1 MASSLKDTIKAM
13 FIVVPGAIVTM
24 KIDSLPWW
32 SFTITIFI
40 AGAVTAWLKWNISGF
55 ITGFIAGIIVWT
67 GGNLYYHLLYDGII
81 FKKTGAVTAL
91 LFFCLAGLAGGL
103 LTGLSLYT
111 GRKVLEFRKH

>member
-1 MASSLKDTIKAM
+1 MASSLKDNIRTM
-13 FIVVPGAIVTM
+13 FIVALGAIVTL

-40 AGAVTAWLKWNISGF
+40 TGAVTTLLKWNISGF
-55 ITGFIAGIIVWT
+55 ITGFISGVIVWT

-81 FKKTGAVTAL
+81 FRKTGPVTAL

-103 LTGLSLYT
+103 LAGLSLYT
-111 GRKVLEFRKH
+111 GKRLMEFSRH